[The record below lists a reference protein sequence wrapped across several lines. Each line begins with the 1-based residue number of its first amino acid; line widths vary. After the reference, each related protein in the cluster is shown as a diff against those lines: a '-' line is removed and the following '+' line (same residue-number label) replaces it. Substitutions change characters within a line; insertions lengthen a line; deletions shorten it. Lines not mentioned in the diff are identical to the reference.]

1 MKLFLLIIL
10 FFINSSVFACSC
22 FVNVLLDKIQN
33 SEFIAKIKVLK
44 VSEPTSDGQYQ
55 NAEIE
60 VLELFKGNNIKS
72 IKIYSN
78 LNTSCNLIVS
88 ENTTWLV
95 FANNDKSGLMQF
107 GYCSGSIQLDR
118 KFDLK
123 KYPNVESNWKNS
135 IDRKIALLRY
145 FKSKNIRNPN
155 EYNLQIKSI
164 SLSRDRFKGFEVNNE
179 KFAVYELMVE
189 KDLTISKIKTL
200 KAFDNQKLS
209 DSLMSF
215 LKENKIASKKGKS
228 VIKKRIRMI
237 VVYYYYPAEEN
248 NQSFISVFDL

>member
-1 MKLFLLIIL
+1 MKVFLLVIS

-44 VSEPTSDGQYQ
+44 VSEPMSDGQYQ

-118 KFDLK
+118 KFDLE

-155 EYNLQIKSI
+155 EYYLEIKSI
-164 SLSRDRFKGFEVNNE
+164 S
-179 KFAVYELMVE
+179 
-189 KDLTISKIKTL
+189 
-200 KAFDNQKLS
+200 
-209 DSLMSF
+209 
-215 LKENKIASKKGKS
+215 
-228 VIKKRIRMI
+228 
-237 VVYYYYPAEEN
+237 P
-248 NQSFISVFDL
+248 